1 MMKLKPIFVCT
12 STILLALSLSACHQS
27 TNHSTTQST
36 QTSSYESKAKSD
48 KQKPK
53 SVNPFQKK
61 QEKPKNLPKMGQKTT
76 ESSTSKAFS
85 SAPTFGNP
93 AKGVVNA
100 TVEQALQA
108 APKNEER
115 ETEIE
120 KPEYLTLEDIKK
132 ENKAVVTPITT
143 KPVENKPEVLKPSVE
158 NPIIEDTKEDT
169 NLPIEQPSDPTPPIE
184 TPIVETV
191 PVLTIDQ
198 PIIHINEGE
207 NVDVKD
213 YVKVTDVQ
221 DALVEL
227 KVPLTELHVGENQ
240 ITVTATNRF
249 GNTAT
254 AILTV
259 IVNAKPV
266 MTLTQEEIEL
276 KLGDSFLPA
285 KYVSVVDTEDGDLTD
300 SLTIT
305 NPVDTKIAG
314 TYEVVYEAKDSKGL
328 TVDKIL
334 TVHVVEPNAPKETL
348 DKENETTD
356 KNMNESKPET
366 ESEDKPLENLPD
378 IKVDSS
384 NEDQPLD
391 IHSFTSE
398 NTIYTV
404 VQP

>member
-1 MMKLKPIFVCT
+1 MKIKPILVCT
-12 STILLALSLSACHQS
+12 GTLLFILSLSACHQS
-27 TNHSTTQST
+27 YTQTTSAST
-36 QTSSYESKAKSD
+36 QTSSYESRAKSD
-48 KQKPK
+48 NQKPK
-53 SVNPFQKK
+53 AINPFQKK
-61 QEKPKNLPKMGQKTT
+61 QDKPKNLPKMGQKTT

-93 AKGVVNA
+93 AKGVVN
-100 TVEQALQA
+100 TTIEQALQA
-108 APKNEER
+108 APKNEEK

-132 ENKAVVTPITT
+132 ENKAVVTPVTT
-143 KPVENKPEVLKPSVE
+143 KPAENEHETSKPIVVEPVT
-158 NPIIEDTKEDT
+158 EDTEEDT
-169 NLPIEQPSDPTPPIE
+169 HLPVDQPTDPTPPIE

-191 PVLTIDQ
+191 PVLTIEQ

-254 AILTV
+254 ATLTV
-259 IVNAKPV
+259 VVNAKPV

-334 TVHVVEPNAPKETL
+334 TVHVVDPNAPKETINK
-348 DKENETTD
+348 DDETT
-356 KNMNESKPET
+356 KASVNEREGAI
-366 ESEDKPLENLPD
+366 ESENKPLENLPD

>member
-1 MMKLKPIFVCT
+1 MKIKPILVCT
-12 STILLALSLSACHQS
+12 GTLLFVLSLSACHQS
-27 TNHSTTQST
+27 STQTTSAST
-36 QTSSYESKAKSD
+36 QTSSYESNVKSESK
-48 KQKPK
+48 KQNA
-53 SVNPFQKK
+53 VNPFQKK
-61 QEKPKNLPKMGQKTT
+61 QEKPKNLPKMGEKTT

-85 SAPTFGNP
+85 SAPIFGNP
-93 AKGVVNA
+93 TKGIVNA
-100 TVEQALQA
+100 TVEQALS
-108 APKNEER
+108 APRGQEKEE
-115 ETEIE
+115 EIE

-132 ENKAVVTPITT
+132 EEKTAVTPVAT
-143 KPVENKPEVLKPSVE
+143 KPVENEQVTPKPIDKPA
-158 NPIIEDTKEDT
+158 IEEDEEESE
-169 NLPIEQPSDPTPPIE
+169 LPIAQPNTDNNETIE
-184 TPIVETV
+184 PPIVETV
-191 PVLTIDQ
+191 PVLTIEQ

-334 TVHVVEPNAPKETL
+334 TVHVVDPNAPKETINK
-348 DKENETTD
+348 DDETT
-356 KNMNESKPET
+356 KASVNEREGAK
-366 ESEDKPLENLPD
+366 ESENKPLENLPD
-378 IKVDSS
+378 IRVDSS

>member
-1 MMKLKPIFVCT
+1 MKIKPILVCT
-12 STILLALSLSACHQS
+12 GTLLFVLSLSACHQS
-27 TNHSTTQST
+27 STQTTSAST
-36 QTSSYESKAKSD
+36 QTSSYESNVKSESK
-48 KQKPK
+48 KQNA
-53 SVNPFQKK
+53 VNPFQKK

-76 ESSTSKAFS
+76 ESSASKAFS

-93 AKGVVNA
+93 AKGVVNT

-132 ENKAVVTPITT
+132 ENKAVVTPVTT

-158 NPIIEDTKEDT
+158 GPIIEDTKEDS
-169 NLPIEQPSDPTPPIE
+169 NFPVDQPTDPTPPIE

-191 PVLTIDQ
+191 PVLTIEQ

-266 MTLTQEEIEL
+266 MSLTQEVVEL
-276 KLGDSFLPA
+276 QLGESFLPVD
-285 KYVSVVDTEDGDLTD
+285 YVSVVDSEDGDLTD

-334 TVHVVEPNAPKETL
+334 TVHVVDPNAPKETINK
-348 DKENETTD
+348 DDETT
-356 KNMNESKPET
+356 KASVNEREGAI
-366 ESEDKPLENLPD
+366 ESENKPLENLPD

>member
-1 MMKLKPIFVCT
+1 MKLKPIFVCA

-27 TNHSTTQST
+27 TNQSTSQST

-48 KQKPK
+48 NQKPK
-53 SVNPFQKK
+53 SVNPFQKNK
-61 QEKPKNLPKMGQKTT
+61 EKPKNLPKMGEKTT

-93 AKGVVNA
+93 AKGIVNA
-100 TVEQALQA
+100 TVEQALS
-108 APKNEER
+108 APRGQEKED
-115 ETEIE
+115 EIE

-132 ENKAVVTPITT
+132 EEKTTVTPVAT
-143 KPVENKPEVLKPSVE
+143 KPIEKPT
-158 NPIIEDTKEDT
+158 IEEDEEESE
-169 NLPIEQPSDPTPPIE
+169 LPIEQPNTDNNETIE
-184 TPIVETV
+184 PPIVETV
-191 PVLTIDQ
+191 PVLTIEQ

-266 MTLTQEEIEL
+266 MALTQEVVEL
-276 KLGDSFLPA
+276 QLGESFLPA
-285 KYVSVVDTEDGDLTD
+285 DYVSVVDTEDGDLTD

-305 NPVDTKIAG
+305 NPVDTKKAG
-314 TYEVVYEAKDSKGL
+314 TYEVIYEAKDSQGV
-328 TVDKIL
+328 TVSKAL
-334 TVHVVEPNAPKETL
+334 TVHVIDPNAKDENTEKEEMTN
-348 DKENETTD
+348 KEISHVSDSDNSHEILEE
-356 KNMNESKPET
+356 K
-366 ESEDKPLENLPD
+366 ESEVHNSEIPLDPNTF
-378 IKVDSS
+378 
-384 NEDQPLD
+384 NEDSDVPVFYSK
-391 IHSFTSE
+391 IS
-398 NTIYTV
+398 
-404 VQP
+404 

>member
-1 MMKLKPIFVCT
+1 MKIKPILVCT
-12 STILLALSLSACHQS
+12 GTLLFVLSLSACHQS
-27 TNHSTTQST
+27 STQTTSAST
-36 QTSSYESKAKSD
+36 QTSSYESNVKSESK
-48 KQKPK
+48 KQNA
-53 SVNPFQKK
+53 VNPFQKK

-76 ESSTSKAFS
+76 ESSAGKALS

-93 AKGVVNA
+93 AKGVVNT

-132 ENKAVVTPITT
+132 ENKAVVTPVTT

-158 NPIIEDTKEDT
+158 DPIIEDTKEDS
-169 NLPIEQPSDPTPPIE
+169 NLPVDQPTDTTPPIE

-191 PVLTIDQ
+191 PVLTIEQ

-259 IVNAKPV
+259 VVNAKPV
-266 MTLTQEEIEL
+266 MTLTQEEVEL
-276 KLGDSFLPA
+276 QLGDSFLPVD
-285 KYVSVVDTEDGDLTD
+285 YVSVVDTEDGDLTD

-328 TVDKIL
+328 TAQKTL
-334 TVHVVEPNAPKETL
+334 TVHVVDPNAPKETL
-348 DKENETTD
+348 DKEKAITEKNKNDAKYETGSE
-356 KNMNESKPET
+356 NES
-366 ESEDKPLENLPD
+366 SDNLPD
-378 IKVDSS
+378 ISS
-384 NEDQPLD
+384 NEGQPLD

>member
-1 MMKLKPIFVCT
+1 MMKLKPIFVCA

-27 TNHSTTQST
+27 TNQSTSQST
-36 QTSSYESKAKSD
+36 QTSSYESKAKREN
-48 KQKPK
+48 QKPK
-53 SVNPFQKK
+53 SVNPFQRK

-76 ESSTSKAFS
+76 ESSTSKVFS

-100 TVEQALQA
+100 TVEQALS
-108 APKNEER
+108 APRGQEKED
-115 ETEIE
+115 EIE

-132 ENKAVVTPITT
+132 EEKTTVTPVAT
-143 KPVENKPEVLKPSVE
+143 KPVENEQTPKPVEKPT
-158 NPIIEDTKEDT
+158 IEEDEEESE
-169 NLPIEQPSDPTPPIE
+169 LPIEQPNTDNNETIE
-184 TPIVETV
+184 PPIVETV
-191 PVLTIDQ
+191 PVLTIEQ

-266 MTLTQEEIEL
+266 MALTQEVVEL
-276 KLGDSFLPA
+276 QLGESFLPA
-285 KYVSVVDTEDGDLTD
+285 DYVRVVDSEDGDLTD
-300 SLTIT
+300 SFIIT
-305 NPVDTKIAG
+305 NPVDTKKAG
-314 TYEVVYEAKDSKGL
+314 TYEVIYEAKDSQGV
-328 TVDKIL
+328 TVSKAL
-334 TVHVVEPNAPKETL
+334 TVHVIDPNAKDDSTEKEEMT
-348 DKENETTD
+348 DKEISQVSDSDNSHEILEE
-356 KNMNESKPET
+356 K
-366 ESEDKPLENLPD
+366 ESEVHNSEIPLDP
-378 IKVDSS
+378 STF
-384 NEDQPLD
+384 NEDSDVPVFYSK
-391 IHSFTSE
+391 IS
-398 NTIYTV
+398 
-404 VQP
+404 

>member
-12 STILLALSLSACHQS
+12 GTILFALSLSACHQS
-27 TNHSTTQST
+27 TNHPTSQST

-48 KQKPK
+48 KQKQK
-53 SVNPFQKK
+53 AVNPFQKK
-61 QEKPKNLPKMGQKTT
+61 QETPKKLPKMSEKTT
-76 ESSTSKAFS
+76 ESTTSKAFS

-108 APKNEER
+108 PRGQEKEE
-115 ETEIE
+115 EIE

-132 ENKAVVTPITT
+132 EEKPAVTPVAT
-143 KPVENKPEVLKPSVE
+143 KLVENEQTPKPIEKPT
-158 NPIIEDTKEDT
+158 IEEDEEESE
-169 NLPIEQPSDPTPPIE
+169 LPIEQPNTDNNETIE
-184 TPIVETV
+184 PPIVETV
-191 PVLTIDQ
+191 PVLTIEQ

-266 MTLTQEEIEL
+266 MTLTQEELEL
-276 KLGDSFLPA
+276 QLGDSFLPVD
-285 KYVSVVDTEDGDLTD
+285 YVSVVDSEDGDLTD

-305 NPVDTKIAG
+305 NPVDTKKAG
-314 TYEVVYEAKDSKGL
+314 TYKVIYEAKDSQGL
-328 TVDKIL
+328 TVDKTL
-334 TVHVVEPNAPKETL
+334 TVHVIDPNVKDEKVKE
-348 DKENETTD
+348 EAA
-356 KNMNESKPET
+356 
-366 ESEDKPLENLPD
+366 EDKDQTQTVDTAISDELMEENVESD
-378 IKVDSS
+378 
-384 NEDQPLD
+384 ERPLD
-391 IHSFTSE
+391 PSTFHSDSD
-398 NTIYTV
+398 IPVLYTKIS
-404 VQP
+404 

>member
-1 MMKLKPIFVCT
+1 MKIKPILVCT
-12 STILLALSLSACHQS
+12 GTLLFALSLSACHQS
-27 TNHSTTQST
+27 STQTTSAST
-36 QTSSYESKAKSD
+36 QTSSYESKSKSD
-48 KQKPK
+48 NQKPK
-53 SVNPFQKK
+53 SINPFQKK
-61 QEKPKNLPKMGQKTT
+61 QDKPKNLPKMGQKTT

-93 AKGVVNA
+93 SKGVVNA

-132 ENKAVVTPITT
+132 ENKPVVAPVTT
-143 KPVENKPEVLKPSVE
+143 NPVENKPEVLNPSVE
-158 NPIIEDTKEDT
+158 DPIIEDTKEDT

-191 PVLTIDQ
+191 PVLTIEQ
-198 PIIHINEGE
+198 PIIHINQGE

-266 MTLTQEEIEL
+266 MTLTQQEL
-276 KLGDSFLPA
+276 ELQLGDSFLPVD
-285 KYVSVVDTEDGDLTD
+285 YVSVVDSEDGDLTD

-305 NPVDTKIAG
+305 NPVDTKKAG
-314 TYEVVYEAKDSKGL
+314 MYEVIYEAKDSQGL
-328 TVDKIL
+328 TVQKTL
-334 TVHVVEPNAPKETL
+334 TVHVIDPNVPKETL
-348 DKENETTD
+348 DKEKATTEKNKDDAKYETEIE
-356 KNMNESKPET
+356 NES
-366 ESEDKPLENLPD
+366 SDNLPD
-378 IKVDSS
+378 ISS
-384 NEDQPLD
+384 NEGQPLD
-391 IHSFTSE
+391 IHTFNAE
-398 NTIYTV
+398 NTIYTI

>member
-1 MMKLKPIFVCT
+1 MMKLKPIFVCA
-12 STILLALSLSACHQS
+12 STILLTLSLSACHQS
-27 TNHSTTQST
+27 TNQSTSQST

-48 KQKPK
+48 NQKPK
-53 SVNPFQKK
+53 SVNPFQKNK
-61 QEKPKNLPKMGQKTT
+61 EKPKNVPKMGEKTT

-93 AKGVVNA
+93 AKGIVNA
-100 TVEQALQA
+100 TVEQALS
-108 APKNEER
+108 APRGQEKED
-115 ETEIE
+115 EIE

-132 ENKAVVTPITT
+132 EEKTTVTPVAT
-143 KPVENKPEVLKPSVE
+143 KPVENEQTPKPIEKPT
-158 NPIIEDTKEDT
+158 IEEDEEESE
-169 NLPIEQPSDPTPPIE
+169 LLIEQPNTDNNETIE
-184 TPIVETV
+184 PPIVETV
-191 PVLTIDQ
+191 PVLTIEQ

-266 MTLTQEEIEL
+266 MALTQEVVEL
-276 KLGDSFLPA
+276 QLGESFLPA
-285 KYVSVVDTEDGDLTD
+285 DYVSVVDTEDGDLTD

-305 NPVDTKIAG
+305 NSVDTKKAG
-314 TYEVVYEAKDSKGL
+314 TYEVIYEAKDSQGV
-328 TVDKIL
+328 TVSKAL
-334 TVHVVEPNAPKETL
+334 TVHVIDPNAKDENIEKEEMTN
-348 DKENETTD
+348 KEISHVSDSDNSHEILEE
-356 KNMNESKPET
+356 K
-366 ESEDKPLENLPD
+366 ESEVHNSEIPLDPNTF
-378 IKVDSS
+378 
-384 NEDQPLD
+384 NEDSDVPVFYSK
-391 IHSFTSE
+391 IS
-398 NTIYTV
+398 
-404 VQP
+404 

>member
-1 MMKLKPIFVCT
+1 MKMKPILVCT
-12 STILLALSLSACHQS
+12 GTLLFTLSLSACHQS
-27 TNHSTTQST
+27 STQTTSAST

-48 KQKPK
+48 NQKPK
-53 SVNPFQKK
+53 AINPFQKK
-61 QEKPKNLPKMGQKTT
+61 QDKPKNLPKMGQKTT
-76 ESSTSKAFS
+76 ESSASKAFS

-132 ENKAVVTPITT
+132 ENKAVVTPVTT
-143 KPVENKPEVLKPSVE
+143 KPAENEHETSKPIVEEPVT
-158 NPIIEDTKEDT
+158 EDTEEDT
-169 NLPIEQPSDPTPPIE
+169 HLPVDQPTDSTPPIE

-191 PVLTIDQ
+191 PVLTIEQ

-334 TVHVVEPNAPKETL
+334 TVHVVDPNAPKETL
-348 DKENETTD
+348 DKEKAITEKNKNDAKYETGSE
-356 KNMNESKPET
+356 NES
-366 ESEDKPLENLPD
+366 SDNFPD
-378 IKVDSS
+378 ISS
-384 NEDQPLD
+384 NEGQPLD
-391 IHSFTSE
+391 IHTFNAE
-398 NTIYTV
+398 NTIYTI